1 MLWSMREV
9 LVAGYPL
16 ERAEPDLVWKC
27 GFQIG
32 DFFSRGVRFPNANG
46 APFPCTDR
54 PCQSAVKWLIM
65 SSLVSAV
72 LVQGYLGL
80 QQGSHRSVRTSLLR
94 SRVHLMHSPATP
106 ASEDTCP
113 GKRAHVLSCHG
124 RRHCEQDGAET
135 ALDDSC
141 PVSAPCG
148 HRPAFALKMVD
159 LPGPRF
165 GAMEG
170 AEQAF
175 SLNVSRQSFCCLLGR
190 VTLFSVCGCT
200 CTFSS
205 HRPSGTR
212 PVDTKPTHSP
222 PRDSLK
228 QAFTIVTSAI
238 LVQTLP
244 LSSHR
249 VLAFRRWLI
258 QPKAERSRAILAPKV
273 TARGSFTSLVCLR
286 DPLAATLRPM
296 VRGPKHCA
304 ILRAGHR
311 HDLLIHI

>member
-1 MLWSMREV
+1 MFWSMREV
-9 LVAGYPL
+9 LVADYPL
-16 ERAEPDLVWKC
+16 ERAGSGLVWKC

-32 DFFSRGVRFPNANG
+32 DFFFEGSVSPMPTERRFP
-46 APFPCTDR
+46 APADR
-54 PCQSAVKWLIM
+54 VSL

-80 QQGSHRSVRTSLLR
+80 QQGSHRSIRTSLLR
-94 SRVHLMHSPATP
+94 SRVHLMHSPATS

-124 RRHCEQDGAET
+124 RMHCEQDGAET
-135 ALDDSC
+135 ALDDSG

-148 HRPAFALKMVD
+148 HRPAFAIKDGRSSRPQVWC
-159 LPGPRF
+159 
-165 GAMEG
+165 AMEG
-170 AEQAF
+170 AEQVF
-175 SLNVSRQSFCCLLGR
+175 SLNVSRQSFCRFLCR
-190 VTLFSVCGCT
+190 VTLSPVCGYT

-205 HRPSGTR
+205 HRPSGTV

-238 LVQTLP
+238 SLQTLP

-273 TARGSFTSLVCLR
+273 TA
-286 DPLAATLRPM
+286 
-296 VRGPKHCA
+296 
-304 ILRAGHR
+304 
-311 HDLLIHI
+311 